1 MTCSCI
7 NNYTMICNLHMQL
20 ILVINVDFDEN
31 ENEKY
36 TYIIHFECHPKIDE
50 NVIVCLI
57 WIVNV

>member
-1 MTCSCI
+1 
-7 NNYTMICNLHMQL
+7 MQL